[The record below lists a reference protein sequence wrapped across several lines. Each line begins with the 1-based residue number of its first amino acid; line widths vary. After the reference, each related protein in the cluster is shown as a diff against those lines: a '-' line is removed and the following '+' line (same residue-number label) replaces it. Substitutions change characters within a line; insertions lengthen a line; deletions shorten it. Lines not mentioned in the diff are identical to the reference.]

1 MQSHLCLDVI
11 ISGSGFSFRGDSLSG
26 SDKSTH
32 SLGRVTIHPIP
43 CQNIILPL
51 SGKDNRCLLYIMGLK
66 NDVENYLP
74 ILHTY
79 LPNSTQLSPNPLNS
93 KQHNSA

>member
-1 MQSHLCLDVI
+1 MEVENVVMSLLLCFIQSYLCLDVI
-11 ISGSGFSFRGDSLSG
+11 ISGSGFSFRGDNLSG

-51 SGKDNRCLLYIMGLK
+51 SGKDNRCYYI
-66 NDVENYLP
+66 
-74 ILHTY
+74 
-79 LPNSTQLSPNPLNS
+79 
-93 KQHNSA
+93 